1 MGKVTPDPI
10 DRYCQGLHAPV
21 DPLLEQIGA
30 EGRAA
35 GLPLVHPI
43 SARLLR
49 TIVLATGAK
58 RILEVGTA
66 IGYSAL
72 WMATAMPADGHLIT
86 LEADSTRADTA
97 RANVARAGMNERVSV
112 IVGDATRYLHKVSG
126 PFDLIFQDS
135 DKRRYEAML
144 DRLVV
149 LLRPGG
155 LLVSDNVLWSGEVV
169 EGYVMPPERDPEDTR
184 ALRAY
189 NVRIAADPRLLTT
202 FLPVGD
208 GLAVAVKLDGRS

>member
-1 MGKVTPDPI
+1 MGQITPEPI
-10 DRYCQGLHAPV
+10 DQYCQRLHVPV
-21 DPLLEQIGA
+21 DPLLEQIGN

-49 TIVLATGAK
+49 TLTVAAGAT

-72 WMATAMPADGHLIT
+72 WMATAMPAGGHLIT
-86 LEADSTRADTA
+86 LEADAGRAATA
-97 RANVARAGMNERVSV
+97 RANVDRAGMSDRVSIV
-112 IVGDATRYLHKVSG
+112 VGDATRYLHKVSG

-135 DKRRYEAML
+135 DKQRYEAML
-144 DRLVV
+144 DRLVE

-155 LLVSDNVLWSGEVV
+155 VLVSDNILWSGEVV
-169 EGYVMPPERDPEDTR
+169 EGYVTPPQRDPRDTQ

-189 NVRIAADPRLLTT
+189 NERLAADTRLLTT

-208 GLAVAVKLDGRS
+208 GLAIAVKLPT